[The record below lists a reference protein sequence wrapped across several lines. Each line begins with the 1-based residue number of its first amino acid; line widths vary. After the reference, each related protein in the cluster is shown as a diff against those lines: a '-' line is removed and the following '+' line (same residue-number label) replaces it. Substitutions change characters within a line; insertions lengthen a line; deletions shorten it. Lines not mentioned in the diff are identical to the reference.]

1 MSKLSFAQLDV
12 EVEKAFEAGILSNKP
27 HETAQ
32 IVEALVVASGW
43 TLDEYLERFC
53 RFEDEP

>member
-1 MSKLSFAQLDV
+1 MTIKVPFAQLDAV
-12 EVEKAFEAGILSNKP
+12 VEKTFEERVLANP
-27 HETAQ
+27 HETAHV
-32 IVEALVVASGW
+32 VEALVTASGW

>member
-1 MSKLSFAQLDV
+1 MKLSFAQLDM
-12 EVEKAFEAGILSNKP
+12 EVEKTFEERMLANP

-32 IVEALVVASGW
+32 VVEALVVASGW